1 MVEWRINILGHPSR
15 LLEPRGMMYSI
26 WQNRA
31 WTNSLPLPT
40 DWKGPVQTSRESPSL
55 LWVLWEFVSY
65 VAESR
70 GHYTQSPNPINSTC
84 GMCSFM
90 SNSLKPHRL
99 SPSRLSVHGI
109 SQQEYRSGLPFPSPG
124 DLPDLEIEPVSPALA
139 GRFFTA
145 EPLGKLLPKV
155 HRLCIN

>member
-109 SQQEYRSGLPFPSPG
+109 FPARIQEWVAISFSRGSSRPR
-124 DLPDLEIEPVSPALA
+124 DWTCVSCT
-139 GRFFTA
+139 GRQILHSWATG
-145 EPLGKLLPKV
+145 ETPT
-155 HRLCIN
+155 